1 MTQEQPFVVRL
12 ERLPHRHAVVRVRN
26 AFRQLRQMSMKTNA
40 LSVDINTNNKEQIV
54 QETKS

>member
-1 MTQEQPFVVRL
+1 MTNQKPIVVRL

-26 AFRQLRQMSMKTNA
+26 AFRQLRQMQMKVNRST
-40 LSVDINTNNKEQIV
+40 VDINICSQEQIV

>member
-12 ERLPHRHAVVRVRN
+12 ERLPHRHAIVRVRN
-26 AFRQLRQMSMKTNA
+26 AFRQLKQMSMETNT
-40 LSVDINTNNKEQIV
+40 LLIDINTGRKEQIV